1 MARMRDL
8 TKTKLNELTMCEID
22 GLARML
28 GFTAEEVHRYF
39 FTKVPSDSQT
49 ENPDLVDAVNYLM
62 SDITAM
68 MEQMDLIDLVQLRD
82 VAREMTK
89 KEGLPAGTSEAL

>member
-1 MARMRDL
+1 M
-8 TKTKLNELTMCEID
+8 KLKECTLDALVLEIYDPKNRIVYRNE
-22 GLARML
+22 G
-28 GFTAEEVHRYF
+28 V
-39 FTKVPSDSQT
+39 
-49 ENPDLVDAVNYLM
+49 
-62 SDITAM
+62 AM